1 VRRKRLFYRAGYRL
15 ARARAAA
22 ELAEM
27 RELRDEL
34 RQALSEWRHAVEERR
49 EKETALVEFYRDI
62 NMEKKEPTRSLH

>member
-34 RQALSEWRHAVEERR
+34 RQALTEWRHAVEDRR
-49 EKETALVEFYRDI
+49 EKETALVEFYRDSAKQ
-62 NMEKKEPTRSLH
+62 ERDATLH